1 MSRNEE
7 ERLKHNAYQKKYYGK
22 NKEKIL
28 AYSKT
33 YHENNK
39 EEMLAYGKT
48 YRENNKEEILAY
60 NSNKHDCPCGGCY
73 TNRHKSKHLN
83 TKIHTEYINRP
94 SAS

>member
-7 ERLKHNAYQKKYYGK
+7 ERLKHNAYQKKYYEK
-22 NKEKIL
+22 NKGKRL
-28 AYSKT
+28 AYL
-33 YHENNK
+33 HE
-39 EEMLAYGKT
+39 YGKT
-48 YRENNKEEILAY
+48 YRENNKGEIKAY
-60 NSNKHDCPCGGCY
+60 MSDKHDCPCGGCY

>member
-7 ERLKHNAYQKKYYGK
+7 ERLKHNAYQKKYDEK
-22 NKEKIL
+22 NKGKILAYNEKNKGKIL

-33 YHENNK
+33 Y
-39 EEMLAYGKT
+39 
-48 YRENNKEEILAY
+48 RENNKVEILAY